1 MIRVLTLL
9 ALVLAGCGARAV
21 HPSRLGIEDLRDE
34 AEDSPND
41 PVIQRALAFAEL
53 LARDGDASRA
63 RAQIDRALA
72 LSPDDEALH
81 FAAGLIADVHGDPTA
96 ALDHYLVSL
105 EKSRVSESELAPVVA
120 EVAIAHVQDLLET
133 APRFGERVSAVLARL
148 RAEPGNLGPAAVYQ
162 VANLEIELAYRR
174 GERSTALEIARDQ
187 GCVTSWRVAGPF
199 GPRALLGFDRR
210 FDAEG
215 DGPLAAQYDLGIGRG
230 TRPTAEYEARG
241 CAVHVGG
248 GPAPGSGV
256 TYAEG
261 FVEIEQAG
269 SYVVRLE
276 TPNSVEL
283 FVDGRSVVRRDAR
296 NAPVARITFHSVELP
311 AGRHELTAKIASRH
325 PNPILSVAVI
335 GADGGGPDA
344 GPHAAFVE
352 HEAASTALGS
362 YLHAQ
367 TALARGD
374 PVRAREAL
382 RRTQSREADS
392 AGRGS
397 AVVLQLRA
405 VAALSDPLAPAD
417 VQRDEARRLFR
428 LAAQLDPEAWYPV
441 MRLAELDAADG
452 RGLQAIESLR
462 GAAERWP
469 EVVSIALALAE
480 LLDGRGWDAYA
491 EAAVMGARRAAPDS
505 CPALQAEMGVA
516 ERRGRYARVEELA
529 DALVACDARSNAKYQ
544 LLLRKRAWA
553 EAATELSRLASLEPP
568 QSRFGILSAELEIA
582 TSQGDERR
590 IDQIL
595 DSMTSEQPQAV
606 TPPLLQIDRLLA
618 RGERDD
624 ARRLIARNLSREPS
638 AQAELRLLER
648 GLFGEFALTPYRL
661 DGAEVLREFQASGRT
676 YEQPQVLVL
685 DYTVVRVFEDG
696 SSIELTH
703 NILRAQSEESLDEL
717 GEFSPPDGANVLTL
731 HTIKADGRRIEPDEI
746 AGKDTVSLPNL
757 SVGDYVEFEY
767 VRLTEPP
774 NAFPGGYLGSRFY
787 FRSFEVPYDRSELT
801 VIHPSSMTMVVDP
814 RGPAPTTEERRA
826 DGATVL
832 HWIVRES
839 RPFRAEP
846 MAVPA
851 REWMPSNNV
860 GASGPAFVEGLR
872 DALADKDIVDPAAVR
887 LARSVLGES
896 WNGDPEARAR
906 RLYDW
911 VVANVEDTGDL
922 FGLAPMMLRQ
932 RTGNR
937 ARILRYLY
945 SLNGL
950 DAEIVLARSLG
961 SDATESELADP
972 DTYEVPLVLLRAG
985 DREIFLSTDDRGA
998 PFGYLSQLVRGQ
1010 EALRLTEGAPR
1021 IRIPRG
1027 EAGSDRR
1034 AVAIAITL
1042 RSDGSAEAEVRETFR
1057 GAGAVSWREDLE
1069 GVPAAVLE
1077 QRFEEAYVSRLV
1089 PGARLLSLRI
1099 SGREEREEPLV
1110 FEYRFEVGSIG
1121 RRQGREWIVPGIFPT
1136 ALAPSFAHAATR
1148 ETPELVAPSVDIDLQ
1163 IRWNLPDGSP
1173 PPRAPEARNLE
1184 GPNGAAADINYRVDG
1199 ESLVI
1204 ERRVRIP
1211 VMRVAV
1217 DRYAAFAEF
1226 CRAVDQLE
1234 AREIRFAV
1242 PPP

>member
-1 MIRVLTLL
+1 MMRAVSLL
-9 ALVLAGCGARAV
+9 PFVVLAACGGRTM
-21 HPSRLGIEDLRDE
+21 HPSRLGIEELREE
-34 AEDSPND
+34 AQENPND

-53 LARDGDASRA
+53 LAPDGDASRA
-63 RAQIDRALA
+63 EPQIARALR

-81 FAAGLIADVHGDPTA
+81 FAAGLVADLHGDPST
-96 ALDHYLVSL
+96 ALDHYLASL
-105 EKSRVSESELAPVVA
+105 DKARTSESEIAPVVA
-120 EVAIAHVQDLLET
+120 EVSIAHVQDLLET
-133 APRFGERVSAVLARL
+133 APRFYERAGEALPRL
-148 RAEPGNLGPAAVYQ
+148 RAEPGRLGPAAVHQ
-162 VANLEIELAYRR
+162 IANLQIEIAYRR
-174 GERSTALEIARDQ
+174 GEKASALEIAAAQ

-215 DGPLAAQYDLGIGRG
+215 EGPLAASYDLGVGRG
-230 TRPTAEYEARG
+230 VRPTQEYEARG

-248 GPAPGSGV
+248 GPAPGAGV

-261 FVEIEQAG
+261 FVDVAQAG

-296 NAPVARITFHSVELP
+296 TAPAARISFHSVELE

-335 GADGGGPDA
+335 GANGA
-344 GPHAAFVE
+344 GPASGPFGAFAE
-352 HEAASTALGS
+352 PPPASTALGS

-382 RRTQSREADS
+382 RRTQRQGAP
-392 AGRGS
+392 GS
-397 AVVLQLRA
+397 AAVLQLRA
-405 VAALSDPLAPAD
+405 VAALSDPLSSSD
-417 VQRDEARRLFR
+417 VQRDDARRLFR
-428 LAAQLDPEAWYPV
+428 EAAERDEQAWYPV

-452 RGLQAIESLR
+452 RALQAIDTLR
-462 GAAERWP
+462 AAAERWP
-469 EVVSIALALAE
+469 NVVSIPLALAD

-491 EAAVMGARRAAPDS
+491 EAAVMSARRAAPDS
-505 CPALQAEMGVA
+505 CPALQAELGVA
-516 ERRGRYARVEELA
+516 ERRGRFARVEELA
-529 DALVACDARSNAKYQ
+529 DALVRCDARSNAKYQ
-544 LLLRKRAWA
+544 VLLRKRAWA
-553 EAATELSRLASLEPP
+553 EAAAELERLASLEPA

-582 TSQGDERR
+582 TSQGNEQR
-590 IDQIL
+590 IDEIL
-595 DSMTSEQPQAV
+595 DAMTTEQPQAL
-606 TPPLLQIDRLLA
+606 TPPILQIDRLLA
-618 RGERDD
+618 RGERDR
-624 ARRLIARNLSREPS
+624 ARALVARNLAREPT

-661 DGAEVLREFQASGRT
+661 DGAEVLREFEASGRS

-717 GEFSPPDGANVLTL
+717 GEFSPPEGASMLTL

-746 AGKDTVSLPNL
+746 AGKDTISLPNV

-801 VIHPSSMTMVVDP
+801 VIHPTSMTMIVDP
-814 RGPAPTTEERRA
+814 RGPAPATEERRA

-832 HWIVRES
+832 RWLVRES
-839 RPFRAEP
+839 RPFRPEP

-851 REWMPSNNV
+851 REWIPSINV
-860 GASGPAFVEGLR
+860 GSNATWAAFAEGLR
-872 DALADKDIVDPAAVR
+872 DALADKDIVDPEAER
-887 LARSVLGES
+887 LARNILGEG
-896 WNGDPEARAR
+896 WNAEPETRAR
-906 RLYDW
+906 RLYAW
-911 VVANVEDTGDL
+911 VVDNVENTGDL
-922 FGLAPMMLRQ
+922 FALAPMMLRQ

-945 SLNGL
+945 ALNGL

-972 DTYEVPLVLLRAG
+972 DTYEVPLVRLRIG
-985 DREIFLSTDDRGA
+985 EEEIFLSTEERGA
-998 PFGYLSQLVRGQ
+998 PFGYVPQLVRGQ
-1010 EALRLTEGAPR
+1010 EALRLADGAPR
-1021 IRIPRG
+1021 TRVLPG
-1027 EAGSDRR
+1027 DASADRR
-1034 AVAIAITL
+1034 SVTVAVTL

-1057 GAGAVSWREDLE
+1057 GAGAVGWRADLE
-1069 GVPAAVLE
+1069 EVPAAVLE

-1089 PGARLLSLRI
+1089 PGARLTSLRI
-1099 SGREEREEPLV
+1099 SGREDRDEPLV
-1110 FEYRFEVGSIG
+1110 FDYRFETASIG
-1121 RRQGREWIVPGIFPT
+1121 RRQGREWIVPGIFPS
-1136 ALAPSFAHAATR
+1136 ALAQSFAHAATR
-1148 ETPELVAPSVDIDLQ
+1148 ETPQLVAPSVDMDVQ
-1163 IRWNLPDGSP
+1163 IRWILPDGAP
-1173 PPRAPEARNLE
+1173 AQRAPRGETFE
-1184 GPNGAAADINYRVDG
+1184 GPGGAAAQIGYRADG
-1199 ESLVI
+1199 GALVLD
-1204 ERRVRIP
+1204 RRVRIP
-1211 VMRVAV
+1211 VMRVPV
-1217 DRYAAFAEF
+1217 DRYPAFAEF
-1226 CRAVDQLE
+1226 CRNVDQVE
-1234 AREIRFAV
+1234 ARELRLTV
-1242 PPP
+1242 P